1 MGYNIIDFI
10 NTKTLNKFSFL
21 KLVDI
26 VYDGKKYV
34 MNFIFPQNIPEISE
48 EDQKIILGYAKQYLN
63 LKSEVEAKFRKS
75 YLEENIILKFVKKYL
90 DENHP
95 IVAQNIDKN
104 AIKISINDIVDVKIS
119 ATKTIK
125 DIIEN
130 KNMLQSLMQ
139 EFDKFFCGKIKVEIV
154 EVPDETREDFL
165 ENRLAVLERKN
176 ILNTISGGKQR
187 YDVKVTAKLIGSEI
201 TLMPQY
207 IKDFKKPAL
216 SVTISGKIRFL
227 TVKTYKLKKP
237 PKNPNAPTEKQYF
250 SFNIEDK
257 TGKMQAV
264 LFPTKASYHKAMLL
278 KDGDLVVV
286 KGDIKEYGERLSISV
301 KDLSLCEA
309 VKQEPKQNAIEAM
322 FNSDEINYSYIF
334 PKKYISALQQN
345 MFEKV
350 DAINPNT
357 LGREYVVFDLETTG
371 LEAQEEDIIE
381 IGAVRIKD
389 GVMQETFSS
398 FVKPSKLIPEKI
410 TQITGINDS
419 MVADAPAIDQVL
431 PDFYRFCKDSVLVAY
446 NIPFDYS
453 FIRKVSK
460 QLSYEFNNEQI
471 DVLMLARE
479 KIKGLKHYNLS
490 SVCTYLGVS
499 LIGAHRAIE
508 DAIATAKVFLKL
520 Y

>member
-10 NTKTLNKFSFL
+10 NTKTLNKFSYL

-34 MNFIFPQNIPEISE
+34 MNFIFPQSIKEISQ
-48 EDQKIILGYAKQYLN
+48 EDQNLILGYAKQYLN
-63 LKSEVEAKFRKS
+63 LQSEVEAKFRKS
-75 YLEENIILKFVKKYL
+75 YLEENIIYKFVKKYIN
-90 DENHP
+90 ENHP
-95 IVAQNIDKN
+95 IVAQNINEN
-104 AIKISINDIVDVKIS
+104 AIKIFIKDIVNVKIH
-119 ATKTIK
+119 ATKIIK

-130 KNMLQSLMQ
+130 KNMLQALVL
-139 EFDKFFCGKIKVEIV
+139 EFDKFFCGKILAEVV
-154 EVPDETREDFL
+154 EVPEEESEDFL

-176 ILNTISGGKQR
+176 LLNNFSAGKQR
-187 YDVKVTAKLIGSEI
+187 YDIKVTTKLIGNEI
-201 TLMPQY
+201 ALMPQY
-207 IKDFKKPAL
+207 IKDFKKAAL
-216 SVTISGKIRFL
+216 NVIISGKIRFL
-227 TVKTYKLKKP
+227 TVKTFKVKKP
-237 PKNPNAPTEKQYF
+237 PKNPNAPAEKPYI

-278 KDGDLVVV
+278 KDGDLIVV
-286 KGDIKEYGERLSISV
+286 KGDIKEYGERLSITV

-309 VKQEPKQNAIEAM
+309 VKQLPKETVIENI
-322 FNSDEINYSYIF
+322 FKNEEITYSYVF
-334 PKKYISALQQN
+334 PQKYFSALQQN

-350 DAINPNT
+350 DAINTNT
-357 LGREYVVFDLETTG
+357 LGKEFVVFDLETTG

-381 IGAVRIKD
+381 IGAVKIKD
-389 GVMQETFSS
+389 GVLRETFST
-398 FVKPSKLIPEKI
+398 FIKPTKQIPEKI

-419 MVADAPAIDQVL
+419 MVADAPSIEQVL
-431 PDFYRFCKDSVLVAY
+431 PDFYKFCKDSILVAY

-453 FIRKVSK
+453 FIRKFAK
-460 QLSYEFNNEQI
+460 QQMFEFNNEQI

-508 DAIATAKVFLKL
+508 DTIATAKVFLKL